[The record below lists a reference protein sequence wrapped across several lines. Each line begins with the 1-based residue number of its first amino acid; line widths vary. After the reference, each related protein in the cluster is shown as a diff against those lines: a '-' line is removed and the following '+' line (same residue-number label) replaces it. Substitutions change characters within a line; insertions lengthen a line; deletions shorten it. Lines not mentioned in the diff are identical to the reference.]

1 MVNMYN
7 HNTWWLL
14 DKIIYLVLL
23 TSINYT
29 ICLLNKLIT
38 VMTVNKI
45 HQNSLYSYSN
55 KKDNDLTITIRKKW
69 NVIVVNLW

>member
-69 NVIVVNLW
+69 NFIVVNLW

>member
-14 DKIIYLVLL
+14 DEIIYLVLL

-45 HQNSLYSYSN
+45 HQNSLYSCSN
-55 KKDNDLTITIRKKW
+55 KKDNDLTITIRKKC
-69 NVIVVNLW
+69 NCIVVNLW